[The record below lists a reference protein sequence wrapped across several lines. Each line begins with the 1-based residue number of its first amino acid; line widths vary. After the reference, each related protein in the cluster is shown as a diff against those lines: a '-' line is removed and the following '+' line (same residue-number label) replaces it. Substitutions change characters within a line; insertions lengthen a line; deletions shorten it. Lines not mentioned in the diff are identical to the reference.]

1 MRARGILV
9 LSLGCA
15 CAACLLPAV
24 ACATPSLLG
33 VAWFKGDDAST
44 GLLAQRS
51 IEREWPALGD
61 SGVSQPRLGER
72 SPIAAMAMS
81 AVVPGTGQL
90 YAGQASGLGYAAVEV
105 AGWVS
110 WALFKHNGNR
120 LRNDAV
126 SLAGV
131 PADSASAWSF
141 QRWESSTG
149 GDASQLRGLY
159 TADREAYYDA
169 IGGDARY
176 SAGWNDGDAKA
187 RFEDLR
193 RRSDRRFETARWTS
207 AGLWVNH
214 LVAAVQALRAV
225 RFGNMNVDLPNHV
238 ELKARG
244 GLHGGRPHL
253 LVTLERRF

>member
-1 MRARGILV
+1 MRARGFRFLV

-15 CAACLLPAV
+15 LFPAL
-24 ACATPSLLG
+24 ACATPSALG
-33 VAWFKGDDAST
+33 MAWFKGDDVST

-51 IEREWPALGD
+51 IEREWPAVGD
-61 SGVSQPRLGER
+61 SGVSRPRLGQR
-72 SPIAAMAMS
+72 SAIAAMAMS
-81 AVVPGTGQL
+81 AVVPGSGQI
-90 YAGQASGLGYAAVEV
+90 YAGRSSGLGYAAVEV

-110 WALFKHNGNR
+110 WALLRRNADR
-120 LRNDAV
+120 LRNDAG
-126 SLAGV
+126 SLAGL

-159 TADREAYYDA
+159 SADREAYYDA
-169 IGGDARY
+169 IESDARY
-176 SAGWNDGDAKA
+176 SAGWNDDSAKT

-193 RRSDRRFETARWTS
+193 HRSDRRFENARWTS

-225 RFGNMNVDLPNHV
+225 RVGNMNVDLPNHI
-238 ELKARG
+238 ELKAHG
-244 GLHGGRPHL
+244 GLHSGRPHL